1 MKKKTR
7 NSPNRISPARVPDS
21 PWLHDDPDAI
31 PFLIPK
37 RNWTSWW
44 EGFIAG
50 NRDFPAWIDLL
61 QKVGFNEAKQILRGR
76 FINKDPNINRE
87 RIH

>member
-7 NSPNRISPARVPDS
+7 NPPNRISPANVPDP
-21 PWLHDDPDAI
+21 PWLRDDPDAI
-31 PFLIPK
+31 PIPYTEDELDK
-37 RNWTSWW
+37 LV

-50 NRDFPAWIDLL
+50 NSDSPAWIELV
-61 QKVGFNEAKQILRGR
+61 QKFGFNGAKQILRDS
-76 FINKDPNINRE
+76 FIAKDPNINKE